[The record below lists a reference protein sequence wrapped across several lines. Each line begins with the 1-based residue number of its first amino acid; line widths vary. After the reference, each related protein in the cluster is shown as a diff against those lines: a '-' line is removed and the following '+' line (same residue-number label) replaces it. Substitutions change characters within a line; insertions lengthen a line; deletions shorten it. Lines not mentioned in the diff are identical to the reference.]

1 MLKCWKIKTVQL
13 AAGFKRDVVARHSA
27 GDESGGD
34 SENVARR
41 QRRDGGTRE
50 NVATAAAIMT
60 ALQRW
65 QRA

>member
-1 MLKCWKIKTVQL
+1 MLENKNS
-13 AAGFKRDVVARHSA
+13 AASSRFQARRCRASCSG